1 MADDPTDSQ
10 LDDKVQAQ
18 TQPPRTLRVI
28 ISKCRNLPEGSSTVV
43 SYNYQLKPGE
53 QPEESDSLTGTS
65 EPLDEAAQGKE
76 NNYNFSAD
84 HILPSIDGA
93 VLKSLITEPFVLN
106 VEGLSAPG
114 KVSIPL
120 TDLVWRPKLT
130 VDDPDEDEFLPEF
143 PGEPRFPQSSFSPVF
158 NSPYLRIGNSP
169 QGPAST
175 DGSRSRRPPTPR
187 TPRRPSR
194 PTPSSS
200 SSSSSPTA

>member
-143 PGEPRFPQSSFSPVF
+143 PGEPRFPQSSFSHGF
-158 NSPYLRIGNSP
+158 
-169 QGPAST
+169 
-175 DGSRSRRPPTPR
+175 
-187 TPRRPSR
+187 
-194 PTPSSS
+194 
-200 SSSSSPTA
+200 